1 MKRRPFVSPISLHIK
16 NLHLVNSFS
25 QLFFF
30 WLSSFIKSSCNE
42 SIFIDNS
49 LSCQWWQQHE
59 KTKKKLSNDSP
70 SFSSSISTG
79 RDNWKENLVNGV
91 SISPHLSSQEKEK
104 SSIEHT
110 IGTQGNEKNYI
121 LIFIK
126 YECKHI
132 IIIIIFIIRLIC
144 LVHTSLYMDTVFT
157 RIKELSK
164 QTI

>member
-1 MKRRPFVSPISLHIK
+1 MMATAWK
-16 NLHLVNSFS
+16 N
-25 QLFFF
+25 Q
-30 WLSSFIKSSCNE
+30 
-42 SIFIDNS
+42 
-49 LSCQWWQQHE
+49 
-59 KTKKKLSNDSP
+59 KKLSNDSS
-70 SFSSSISTG
+70 SFSSIISTG
-79 RDNWKENLVNGV
+79 RDNWKENLVNAV

-110 IGTQGNEKNYI
+110 FGTQGNEKNYI

-126 YECKHI
+126 YECKHIIII

-157 RIKELSK
+157 RMKELSK